1 MTYRLN
7 TPNSPK
13 FPLPRT
19 KIIARG
25 LLGFVTLGCVA
36 GEIGLQ
42 LQHHDGAW
50 DALSAIKLAMPV
62 IALAILL
69 GKEHAGEELNRTQR
83 LGMWLAIGLCIG
95 TTMWSSVQ
103 RTAGALNVIIS
114 SDEITKQHHDQLL
127 KQRDDKV
134 AEGQRLRA
142 NAEAEGKNGGC
153 KAACKSIEAQAK
165 TAEDAAAGFE
175 KEARAT
181 TYSPEAM
188 ALVSTATAFNID
200 PKNAQLYAPMMLP
213 IALQLGVIFAGSAA
227 FGPIRRRSIKP
238 VGGPGLQLVASQP
251 TPEPPKPGQRHTHQ
265 QAEAD
270 LLNLTAAGAVPVERD
285 LAARWGWSHAHTQ
298 RLIADTE
305 ATGTIVK
312 FRQGRR
318 MAYAIA

>member
-1 MTYRLN
+1 MTSLSHTLN
-7 TPNSPK
+7 TLK

-19 KIIARG
+19 QIVARG
-25 LLGFVTLGCVA
+25 LFGFVTLGCVT

-42 LQHHDGAW
+42 LQHHDGGW
-50 DALSAIKLAMPV
+50 DAPPRPPPAPPV

-127 KQRDDKV
+127 TQRDGKL
-134 AEGQRLRA
+134 AEARRLRA
-142 NAEAEGKNGGC
+142 NAEAEGKKGGC
-153 KAACKSIEAQAK
+153 KATCKSIEAQAMD
-165 TAEDAAAGFE
+165 AEHAAAGFE
-175 KEARAT
+175 TEARAT

-188 ALVSTATAFNID
+188 ALVSTAAAFNID
-200 PKNAQLYAPMMLP
+200 PRNVQLYAPMMLP

-227 FGPIRRRSIKP
+227 FGPIRRRQPIVRP
-238 VGGPGLQLVASQP
+238 AGLTLVAANVP
-251 TPEPPKPGQRHTHQ
+251 TPPKPGQRHTRQ

-270 LLNLTAAGAVPVERD
+270 LIALTAAGAVPVERD
-285 LAARWGWSHAHTQ
+285 LAARWGWSQTQAQ
-298 RLIADTE
+298 RLIADVRASGIIRT
-305 ATGTIVK
+305 

>member
-1 MTYRLN
+1 MTCLSH
-7 TPNSPK
+7 TPNTFK

-25 LLGFVTLGCVA
+25 LFGFVAVGSLA
-36 GEIGLQ
+36 GEVALQ
-42 LQHHDGAW
+42 LQHHDGGW
-50 DALSAIKLAMPV
+50 DALSGIKLAMPA

-95 TTMWSSVQ
+95 TTMWASVQ

-127 KQRDDKV
+127 KQRDGKL
-134 AEGQRLRA
+134 AEAATLRA
-142 NAEAEGKNGGC
+142 TAADEAKNGGC
-153 KAACKSIEAQAK
+153 GPKCKGDTALAK
-165 TAEDAAAGFE
+165 DAEDAAAGFE

-238 VGGPGLQLVASQP
+238 AGLKLVTSQP
-251 TPEPPKPGQRHTHQ
+251 MPEPPKPGQRHTRQ

-270 LLNLTAAGAVPVERD
+270 LLALTAAGAVPVERD

-298 RLIADTE
+298 RLIADT
-305 ATGTIVK
+305 AAAGLILT

-318 MAYAIA
+318 MAYALT